1 MNHYLTTEQVASPTQ
16 GTAQRGMTRGERN
29 CNPLNI
35 RRSEGTRWLG
45 QCTKQWDR
53 EFVQFQSMLFGFRA
67 AFRILRT
74 YFKVQG
80 LDTLHDIIYRWAP
93 PEDNSIIIL
102 VSTFGFIVVCTLIGF
117 AIDYF
122 NGKRHKSVRPVQQL
136 RVHRPHAA
144 LHQRHCRHDCHDLV
158 LVLEREVPPRRD
170 SAHPA
175 HRVDI
180 RLRVVAVLWFFVIFC
195 TNIHLFEVPELL
207 NEVHRLIVGQGK
219 YT

>member
-45 QCTKQWDR
+45 QCTKLWDR

-93 PEDNSIIIL
+93 PEDGNNTESYVDT
-102 VSTFGFIVVCTLIGF
+102 VSRMSGV
-117 AIDYF
+117 
-122 NGKRHKSVRPVQQL
+122 S
-136 RVHRPHAA
+136 
-144 LHQRHCRHDCHDLV
+144 
-158 LVLEREVPPRRD
+158 PRRHLTFED
-170 SAHPA
+170 EDELVAIVAAMALVESRMRA
-175 HRVDI
+175 VD
-180 RLRVVAVLWFFVIFC
+180 
-195 TNIHLFEVPELL
+195 TELL
-207 NEVHRLIVGQGK
+207 HRAYALAK
-219 YT
+219 